1 MLHMSVKPQKEPP
14 KNGNIRLVYIP
25 VSGTD
30 VYQPLDLRVFG
41 ALKSTACSMI
51 YDKIFETDGSLTKP
65 QAADLFVKIWKKMNI
80 NVIKS
85 AWRMIKDDEEESDND
100 DSESYLITKRD
111 KNFSLSDYSTDESE
125 SESDSESE

>member
-51 YDKIFETDGSLTKP
+51 YDKIFDSLTKP
-65 QAADLFVKIWKKMNI
+65 QAADLFVKIWKK
-80 NVIKS
+80 
-85 AWRMIKDDEEESDND
+85 
-100 DSESYLITKRD
+100 KR
-111 KNFSLSDYSTDESE
+111 T
-125 SESDSESE
+125 